1 MLTHVILGTCACS
14 GGFLAGKLT
23 PIPADAAR
31 SGRALKIDGTQM
43 WFCENVQL
51 VKLDKTPKYSSVEV
65 RRFGA
70 KIRPTPIPK
79 IGPKSDLERGQW
91 PHRPPD
97 TNGEYNYPKLLGI
110 VISLDGFW
118 CAIFPTGNRTLGGR
132 KAARAACTFVVL
144 YFHENA
150 IFRFFRV
157 FGWPGHEIS

>member
-23 PIPADAAR
+23 PIRPKRAGAAR
-31 SGRALKIDGTQM
+31 AFKIDGIQM
-43 WFCENVQL
+43 GDCEKWTSF
-51 VKLDKTPKYSSVEV
+51 KLDKTPKYSSVVV

-79 IGPKSDLERGQW
+79 IGPKSDLERGGR

-97 TNGEYNYPKLLGI
+97 TNGEYILRKQLGI
-110 VISLDGFW
+110 VISLDGFL
-118 CAIFPTGNRTLGGR
+118 CAIFPTGNRTLSGR

-144 YFHENA
+144 YFHENT

>member
-1 MLTHVILGTCACS
+1 MTLL
-14 GGFLAGKLT
+14 
-23 PIPADAAR
+23 
-31 SGRALKIDGTQM
+31 
-43 WFCENVQL
+43 
-51 VKLDKTPKYSSVEV
+51 KLDKPPKYSSVVV

-79 IGPKSDLERGQW
+79 IGPKSDLERGGR

-97 TNGEYNYPKLLGI
+97 TIGEYILRKQLGI

-150 IFRFFRV
+150 VFRFFE
-157 FGWPGHEIS
+157 FLAGPATKYHKNIKNSLY